1 MSRME
6 LVLTIMATAML
17 LTCGVAFV
25 FNGGTVSILGGNDWK
40 CVG

>member
-6 LVLTIMATAML
+6 LVLTIMVTAML
-17 LTCGVAFV
+17 LTSGVAFV
-25 FNGGTVSILGGNDWK
+25 FNSGTVSILGSNNWK